1 MIPLYL
7 IKNFLTSEKCL
18 QDVGKLL
25 IIVKKKTEKSY

>member
-25 IIVKKKTEKSY
+25 IIVKNKKEKNY